1 MKFKSINPTTT
12 EAWKKL
18 TTHFSEIKD
27 VHMMDIFDQE
37 PDKMN
42 NIKLNG
48 MKLNSIILRI
58 E

>member
-27 VHMMDIFDQE
+27 VHMMDFFDQE
-37 PDKMN
+37 PDRNEQYK
-42 NIKLNG
+42 IKWD
-48 MKLNSIILRI
+48 
-58 E
+58 